1 VMYPKQLL
9 LLGSF
14 LILLPVLGRA
24 QRPELIVQTGH
35 WDSVLS
41 VAFSPDGKTVA
52 SAAHDWKVKL
62 WDVATG
68 QELRA
73 IVTKYNEEVVV
84 FSPDGRVL
92 AAGGPGGEINLW
104 DAVTGQELRRL
115 HGQSEANN
123 YANQQ
128 YT

>member
-1 VMYPKQLL
+1 MVSRMSCRRDSCERRTPSNSARENDGKARSTRVMYPKQLL

-73 IVTKYNEEVVV
+73 IVTKYNEEVV
-84 FSPDGRVL
+84 
-92 AAGGPGGEINLW
+92 
-104 DAVTGQELRRL
+104 
-115 HGQSEANN
+115 
-123 YANQQ
+123 
-128 YT
+128 